1 MAKHLIVVESP
12 AKAKTIRR
20 ILGRDY
26 DVRPSLGHI
35 KDLPARELGVDVE
48 NGFSPIYQI
57 IPGKEK
63 VLRTLKNAAKKVEK
77 VYLASDPDREGEAIS
92 WHIKQ
97 ELEEENPN
105 IQRLEFHEIT
115 PPAVRA
121 SLKNPRDINMNLVI
135 AQQARRV
142 LDRLVGYLVSPLL
155 WEKVKG
161 GLSAGRVQ
169 TVALRLICER
179 EKEIREFQPRHYW
192 EIEVELEG
200 KSGVFTAYLV
210 DKEGKKME
218 FDSKEEG
225 EKILGKLKEASFQIK
240 KITKKEKF
248 YYPPPPLITSSLQ
261 QTAFNRFRFSPS
273 RTMKIAQRLYEGVDV
288 AEGRVGLITYMR
300 TDSLRVSPLARKEA
314 REWICQNWGEE
325 YLPPRPPSYK
335 SKKGAQEAHEAIRPT
350 RAGRTPEEIKEYL
363 SPEEYKLYTLIWE
376 RFIASQMSPARWEEE
391 IVEISANGFNLM
403 ARGERK
409 VFEGFQKVLK
419 GKEEKCLPEL
429 EEGEI
434 LEVRNT
440 KLVEKTTQPPP
451 RFTEGSLIKELED
464 KGIGRPS
471 TYATILQIL
480 KNREYV
486 RVVKGRLI
494 PTSLGEEVAKILIQ
508 HFPGLFEVDFTAKME
523 EDLDEIEE
531 GKKNYLSILEKF
543 YRDFSQLLKKAE
555 EGIEDIKEKINS
567 EYSIPCPLC
576 GAPMVSKKSRY
587 GVFLAC
593 SRYPEC
599 KGTRPFMK
607 KIGVKCPVCGEEV
620 VERRGKK
627 GRRYFTCLNYP
638 TCKFI
643 SFRYPHAKRN
653 K

>member
-1 MAKHLIVVESP
+1 M
-12 AKAKTIRR
+12 
-20 ILGRDY
+20 
-26 DVRPSLGHI
+26 
-35 KDLPARELGVDVE
+35 
-48 NGFSPIYQI
+48 
-57 IPGKEK
+57 
-63 VLRTLKNAAKKVEK
+63 
-77 VYLASDPDREGEAIS
+77 
-92 WHIKQ
+92 
-97 ELEEENPN
+97 
-105 IQRLEFHEIT
+105 
-115 PPAVRA
+115 
-121 SLKNPRDINMNLVI
+121 
-135 AQQARRV
+135 
-142 LDRLVGYLVSPLL
+142 
-155 WEKVKG
+155 
-161 GLSAGRVQ
+161 
-169 TVALRLICER
+169 
-179 EKEIREFQPRHYW
+179 
-192 EIEVELEG
+192 
-200 KSGVFTAYLV
+200 
-210 DKEGKKME
+210 
-218 FDSKEEG
+218 
-225 EKILGKLKEASFQIK
+225 KEASFQIK

-486 RVVKGRLI
+486 RVIKGRLI

-620 VERRGKK
+620 VERRGKR